1 MSQVSINNNIHKTS
15 RPHTVIY
22 TMVEEG
28 RKLEGNCC
36 SATGLLHGFMKFIS
50 KNVLFFYNK

>member
-15 RPHTVIY
+15 RPYTVIY
-22 TMVEEG
+22 TTVEEG

-36 SATGLLHGFMKFIS
+36 SATGLPW
-50 KNVLFFYNK
+50 FYEIYIKKCVFLL